1 MESLE
6 KLDVWK
12 RACRLSVDLYNLMST
27 SREYGFRDQITRA
40 ALSIPSNIAEGY
52 ERETDR
58 TRIQFLKIAKGSC
71 GELWT
76 QLMIGRAAG
85 FIEPESG
92 KRLEDE
98 VREISKMIWGLIRY
112 YEEKDETPEQE
123 VLATR
128 PS

>member
-12 RACRLSVDLYNLMST
+12 RACRLSVDLYKLMSS

-76 QLMIGRAAG
+76 QLMTGRAAG

-98 VREISKMIWGLIRY
+98 VRAISKMIWGLIRY

>member
-12 RACRLSVDLYNLMST
+12 RACRLSVDLYKLMST

>member
-12 RACRLSVDLYNLMST
+12 RACRLSVDLYKLMST

-85 FIEPESG
+85 FIESESG

-112 YEEKDETPEQE
+112 YEEKDETSDLE

-128 PS
+128 PL